1 MIARKADLAPPGPV
15 APTVA
20 QLLAEELVTEMVRKQ
35 IDVVGLLELERD
47 VIEAVSAI
55 GEEVGA
61 DKATV
66 PAAALAAHLV
76 DRAFR
81 KVEAEWRMQRSLCDS
96 DECVCCA
103 MEAAAAGK
111 RRGASS

>member
-1 MIARKADLAPPGPV
+1 VIARKADLASPGPV
-15 APTVA
+15 SPTVA

-61 DKATV
+61 AKATI

-76 DRAFR
+76 DQAFR

-103 MEAAAAGK
+103 MEAAAGK
-111 RRGASS
+111 RQGAAS